1 MFKHGKNNTPL
12 YHRWEGMIQRTTNM
26 KDTNYSHYGARGIK
40 VCTEWRNDF
49 MAFYNWAMAN
59 GYQPNLS
66 LDRINVYGN
75 YEPSNCR
82 WVDMKVQS
90 NNKTNNIFVEY
101 KGNKVTLSQLSQLT
115 GIART
120 TLLGRYQKGDRGE
133 RLVRQPLSNKGRFTK
148 ERAQAITHPSKL
160 TIKEVRDIKRMFVES
175 NKSNKEI
182 AIQYHVAPST
192 INDIR
197 KGRTWKYVAINHDN
211 TELTD

>member
-1 MFKHGKNNTPL
+1 MYKHGKNNTPL
-12 YHRWEGMIQRTTNM
+12 YHRWEGMIQRTTNI
-26 KDTNYSHYGARGIK
+26 KDSSYPNYGARGIT

-49 MAFYNWAMAN
+49 MAFYTWAINN

-66 LDRINVYGN
+66 LDRINVDGN

-90 NNKTNNIFVEY
+90 NNKTNNVFVEY
-101 KGNKVTLSQLSQLT
+101 KGKKVTLSQLSQLT

-120 TLLGRYQKGDRGE
+120 TLLGRYKKGNRGE
-133 RLVRQPLSNKGRFTK
+133 SLVRPPLANKGRFTTETAK
-148 ERAQAITHPSKL
+148 NIHHPTKL
-160 TIKEVRDIKRMFVES
+160 TIKEVKDIKRIFVES

-182 AIQYHVAPST
+182 AAQYHVSVST

-197 KGRTWKYVAINHDN
+197 KGRTWKNVTIDHDN